1 MINKLFIT
9 KKIIL
14 KKKCMNNVVS
24 KVLLIIVI
32 LLIALFAY
40 KTIKVPS
47 TASAKISTNNINQP
61 SSDQLNEIN
70 KTEQIIQKY
79 LLNNPE
85 IIVQAMEVLQQRK
98 KQEMEIKASQY
109 LKEHQTEV
117 NNSTTSPA
125 LGNSNGNIVIAA
137 FYDYNCTYCK
147 KGDKFINQ
155 LIKLDPDVKVL
166 LKPFPILGDAS
177 YFAASIAL
185 AVYKT
190 DPTKFKNIHDSLI
203 EMQPI
208 TNTAVEKLLT
218 DNNLNPLTILELASQ
233 EEIKSI
239 LEKNTQL
246 ARNLKIQGVPAYIIN
261 DRLIPGMMDLGQL
274 QKIITEIRSQNK
286 Q

>member
-1 MINKLFIT
+1 
-9 KKIIL
+9 
-14 KKKCMNNVVS
+14 MNNVVS